1 MILGALPPICPRL
14 LRLKEKLFH
23 LGTQLFHFEAKLFHL
38 AAQLFHFT
46 DPFSKIMYISPPHR
60 IYWSHHRAAAPP
72 CPARMGTS
80 DGKWKTE

>member
-1 MILGALPPICPRL
+1 MIFEAPPRFAPRL

-23 LGTQLFHFEAKLFHL
+23 LETQLFHFE
-38 AAQLFHFT
+38 AQLFHFT
-46 DPFSKIMYISPPHR
+46 DPSSKIMYISPPHR
-60 IYWSHHRAAAPP
+60 IYWSHHRVAAPP